1 MLKIEVIEAIEYLRK
16 YKTETNKLE
25 SKTASG
31 GFPKKC
37 YDTISSFSNK
47 FGGIIIF
54 GINES
59 NNFSIDGVYN
69 LNDLQKQVSA
79 LCSDSME
86 PTVRADMLPFEYDGK
101 ELLAVK
107 IDEIPQNKKPC
118 YYKPKGMKN
127 GSYTRIGDRDELMT
141 DYEIYA
147 LQSYTD
153 HIFEDTRPTKRA
165 TIDDL
170 DKEELEIYINKIKIN
185 RPNFAKND
193 FNKCLKLSGITD
205 NSLNQ
210 TYPTLAGTMIFGEY
224 PQTFYPQLF
233 VACVVVPGTE
243 LGDTARCNKSSIY
256 IFKW

>member
-1 MLKIEVIEAIEYLRK
+1 MLKTEAIEAIEYLKK

-86 PTVRADMLPFEYDGK
+86 PAVRADMLPFEYDGK

-107 IDEIPQNKKPC
+107 IEEIPQNKKPC
-118 YYKPKGMKN
+118 FYKPKGMKS

-147 LQSYTD
+147 LQSYND
-153 HIFEDTRPTKRA
+153 HIFEDTRPTKRS
-165 TIDDL
+165 TIEDL
-170 DKEELEIYINKIKIN
+170 DKQELEKYINKIKIEK
-185 RPNFAKND
+185 PNFQK
-193 FNKCLKLSGITD
+193 
-205 NSLNQ
+205 
-210 TYPTLAGTMIFGEY
+210 MI
-224 PQTFYPQLF
+224 LIN
-233 VACVVVPGTE
+233 A
-243 LGDTARCNKSSIY
+243 
-256 IFKW
+256 